1 MADCGGTRADK
12 EGWERELLDFL
23 LHHVNHSVPADLA
36 RAVAD
41 FMIEHGDFAPYDL
54 IEASKQDHHAVE
66 ALQHVVR
73 WLKENDAIT
82 LLASPLLDWAVDIA
96 DGTREIPKRKRGRP
110 PKGYPL
116 FRDHMIATV
125 VGEIAAIG
133 LRRATSNKMGDP
145 SASACHMVAAVLHQ
159 DSKSIRNIYNRH
171 QREEREQ

>member
-23 LHHVNHSVPADLA
+23 LHHVNHSVPADPGT
-36 RAVAD
+36 AVAD
-41 FMIEHGDFAPYDL
+41 VMIEHGDFAPYDL
-54 IEASKQDHHAVE
+54 IEASKKDHRAVE

-82 LLASPLLDWAVDIA
+82 LLASPLLDWAVDVA

-116 FRDHMIATV
+116 FRDHIIAVV
-125 VGEIAAIG
+125 VGKIADIG
-133 LRRATSNKMGDP
+133 LRPATSNKMGDP

-159 DSKSIRNIYNRH
+159 DPKSIRNIYNRH
-171 QREEREQ
+171 KRKREQ